1 VKQTD
6 FQERVLSELSR
17 TEEQLKTLFKQYD
30 KIERHLEKINGS
42 VMEHQVDIAK
52 VKTWGSVAVV
62 IVPTVIHFIIKGIYS

>member
-1 VKQTD
+1 M
-6 FQERVLSELSR
+6 SELSR